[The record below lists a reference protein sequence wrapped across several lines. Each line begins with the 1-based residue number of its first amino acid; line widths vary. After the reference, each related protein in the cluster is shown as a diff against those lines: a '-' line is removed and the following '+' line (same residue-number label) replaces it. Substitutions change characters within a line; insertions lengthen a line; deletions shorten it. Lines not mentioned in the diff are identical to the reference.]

1 MINFQSHSDAVIATW
16 KIRSTRKE
24 KKSFLIFFSRS
35 QSKWYSPIW
44 LTKHVIYIVNITMHR
59 SQFQWHMLH
68 TYRWPHPHHH
78 DVLSAERK
86 RRGEKKMQ
94 PRVKWKVN
102 WIWRDAAYFFKFHF
116 SLLFQVWYCRWLGE
130 SKISSQQD
138 KSVAFWIFIWMFSHN
153 LTRPSSLSL
162 FLNDFKTCDLVILFE
177 CWTENEVNRKSIL
190 LWFTAV
196 DVLFTAVAPIC
207 YSLHS
212 LVEWLVSCHSGCI
225 RANASG

>member
-1 MINFQSHSDAVIATW
+1 MPVTS
-16 KIRSTRKE
+16 STPPRRLVGRAQKA
-24 KKSFLIFFSRS
+24 
-35 QSKWYSPIW
+35 
-44 LTKHVIYIVNITMHR
+44 
-59 SQFQWHMLH
+59 
-68 TYRWPHPHHH
+68 RW
-78 DVLSAERK
+78 
-86 RRGEKKMQ
+86 KKMQ

-102 WIWRDAAYFFKFHF
+102 WIWHDAAYFFKFHF

-138 KSVAFWIFIWMFSHN
+138 KSVAFWIFIWSFSHN

-162 FLNDFKTCDLVILFE
+162 FLPPTTSKLVILFE

-190 LWFTAV
+190 LWFTTV